1 MGRIGAAL
9 ATAIAI
15 GFGFLTLWG
24 LVSGSGLVFGITNVL
39 LQLTMITIG
48 VTILLGILNL
58 FSVHL
63 RKLGQRSRGWFY
75 SLVVI
80 VSAAA
85 VLVLW
90 ALGRRDANQML
101 METVQVSIE
110 SALTGLIV
118 FALVFGAFR
127 MMRRRVTWSAVLFT
141 LALLVILVGALP
153 LAEVG
158 WLTQFRNWLLAVPV
172 SAGARGILIGI
183 ALATVVTAVRVLI
196 GQDRSYRE

>member
-80 VSAAA
+80 VSAAV